1 MKSILVFLGLAL
13 SLGPLATG
21 TSTAQSDLPG
31 AGVLSY
37 LAADTT
43 LPAVFPAAIPKPLLV
58 LQPGVPVRATYALCG
73 DTRIPPTI
81 VTGKFVELER
91 EAFEVEVTDG
101 DRRQLHQVAI
111 DDLLRLEVGTERPL
125 TTRGTMIGTLTGVAL
140 GVVGASIGGSNG
152 DAEYGS
158 GAALGG
164 LVGAGVGALIG
175 SRSTATDWK
184 ELPLYGEAYCE

>member
-1 MKSILVFLGLAL
+1 MKSILVLGLAL
-13 SLGPLATG
+13 SLGPLASG

-31 AGVLSY
+31 AGPFSY

-43 LPAVFPAAIPKPLLV
+43 LPAVFPAAIPKPLMV
-58 LQPGVPVRATYALCG
+58 LQPGVPVRATHALCG
-73 DTRIPPTI
+73 NTRIPPT
-81 VTGKFVELER
+81 VTTGKFVALEP
-91 EAFEVEVTDG
+91 EAFEVEVTAG

-140 GVVGASIGGSNG
+140 GVVGAAIGGSNE

-158 GAALGG
+158 GAAIGG
-164 LVGAGVGALIG
+164 LVGAGFGALIG
-175 SRSTATDWK
+175 SRSTATDWE
-184 ELPLYGEAYCE
+184 ELPLYGDAYCE